1 MNILETI
8 VASKVKEVA
17 ARKAQTPALVL
28 EQQPAFARP
37 VFSLKQFILD
47 PAKTGIIA
55 EYKRRSP
62 SKGVINDRSGVLEVT
77 NGYVAGGASALSVLT
92 DTEYFGG
99 SSADL
104 ELARVQPIPILRKD
118 FIIDEYQILEAR
130 AMGADVIL
138 LIASC
143 LSPVRVRELAKC
155 AKGLGLEVLLEL
167 HEEEELEHINEYTE
181 IVGVNNRNLK
191 TFSVDMDK
199 SIRMAEQIGNS
210 RVRIAESGIGSV
222 EDIERFRQY
231 GFDGFLIGEYFMKQD
246 DPAAAFITFTNKL
259 KSR

>member
-1 MNILETI
+1 MNILEQI

-17 ARKAQTPALVL
+17 ERRAQRPEAML
-28 EQQPAFARP
+28 EQQQAFTRA
-37 VFSLKQFILD
+37 VCSLKQFIRD

-77 NGYVAGGASALSVLT
+77 SGYVAGGASALSVLT
-92 DTEYFGG
+92 DADYFGG
-99 SSADL
+99 STADL
-104 ELARVQPIPILRKD
+104 EAARVQPIPILRKD
-118 FIIDEYQILEAR
+118 FIIDEYQVVEAR

-143 LSPVRVRELAKC
+143 LSPVRVRELAKF

-199 SIRMAEQIGNS
+199 SIRMAERIGSS

-222 EDIERFRQY
+222 EDILHFRQY
-231 GFDGFLIGEYFMKQD
+231 GFEGFLIGEYFMKQD

-259 KSR
+259 RTR

>member
-1 MNILETI
+1 MNILEQI
-8 VASKVKEVA
+8 VAAKSIEVA
-17 ARKAQTPALVL
+17 ERKRLRPESVF
-28 EQQPAFARP
+28 EHQPAFTRS
-37 VFSLKQFILD
+37 VYSLKQFILD
-47 PAKTGIIA
+47 PNKTGIIA

-92 DTEYFGG
+92 DTDYFGG
-99 SSADL
+99 ATADL
-104 ELARVQPIPILRKD
+104 ETARVQPVPILRKD

-143 LSPVRVRELAKC
+143 LSPMRVRELAKF
-155 AKGLGLEVLLEL
+155 ARGLGLEVLLEL

-191 TFSVDMDK
+191 TFTVDMDK
-199 SIRMAEQIGNS
+199 SIRMAERIGSS

-222 EDIERFRQY
+222 EDILNFSQY
-231 GFDGFLIGEYFMKQD
+231 GFEGFLIGEYFMKQD
-246 DPAAAFITFTNKL
+246 DPAAAFIAFTNKL

>member
-8 VASKVKEVA
+8 VASRVKEVA

-55 EYKRRSP
+55 EYKRKSP

>member
-17 ARKAQTPALVL
+17 ARKALTPGSVL

-99 SSADL
+99 TSADL

-143 LSPVRVRELAKC
+143 LSPMRVRELAKC

>member
-1 MNILETI
+1 MNILEQI

-17 ARKAQTPALVL
+17 ERKAERPESVL
-28 EQQPAFARP
+28 EQQPAFTRP
-37 VFSLKQFILD
+37 VYSLTQFIRD
-47 PAKTGIIA
+47 PARTGIIA

-77 NGYVAGGASALSVLT
+77 SGYVAGGASALSVLT
-92 DTEYFGG
+92 DADYFGG
-99 SSADL
+99 STADL
-104 ELARVQPIPILRKD
+104 EAARVQPIPILRKD
-118 FIIDEYQILEAR
+118 FIIDEYQLVEAR

-143 LSPVRVRELAKC
+143 LSPVRVRELAKF

-191 TFSVDMDK
+191 TFSVDLDK
-199 SIRMAEQIGNS
+199 SIRMAERIGSS

-222 EDIERFRQY
+222 EDILHFRQY
-231 GFDGFLIGEYFMKQD
+231 GFEGFLIGEYFMKQD

-259 KSR
+259 RTR

>member
-1 MNILETI
+1 MNILEEI
-8 VASKVKEVA
+8 VQSKVREVA
-17 ARKAQTPALVL
+17 ERKRLRPESVL
-28 EQQPAFARP
+28 EHQP
-37 VFSLKQFILD
+37 VFSRSVHSLKQFILD
-47 PAKTGIIA
+47 PNKTGIIA

-62 SKGVINDRSGVLEVT
+62 SKGVINDRSSVLEVT

-92 DTEYFGG
+92 DTDYFGG
-99 SSADL
+99 ATADL
-104 ELARVQPIPILRKD
+104 ETARVQPVPILRKD

-143 LSPVRVRELAKC
+143 LSPMRVRELAKF

-191 TFSVDMDK
+191 TFAVDMDK
-199 SIRMAEQIGNS
+199 SIRMAERIGSS

-222 EDIERFRQY
+222 EDVLNFKKY
-231 GFDGFLIGEYFMKQD
+231 GFEGFLIGEYFMKQD
-246 DPAAAFITFTNKL
+246 DPAAAFIAFTNKL

>member
-55 EYKRRSP
+55 EYKRKSP

-143 LSPVRVRELAKC
+143 LSPMRVRELAKC

>member
-1 MNILETI
+1 MNILEEI
-8 VASKVKEVA
+8 VQSKVREVA
-17 ARKAQTPALVL
+17 ERKRLRPESVL
-28 EQQPAFARP
+28 EHQP
-37 VFSLKQFILD
+37 VFSRSVHSLKQFILD
-47 PAKTGIIA
+47 PNKTGIIA

-92 DTEYFGG
+92 DTDYFGG
-99 SSADL
+99 STADL
-104 ELARVQPIPILRKD
+104 ETARVQPVPILRKD
-118 FIIDEYQILEAR
+118 FIIDEYQIVEAR

-143 LSPVRVRELAKC
+143 LSPMRVRELAKF

-191 TFSVDMDK
+191 TFAVDMDK
-199 SIRMAEQIGNS
+199 SIRMAERIGSS

-222 EDIERFRQY
+222 EDILNFSQY
-231 GFDGFLIGEYFMKQD
+231 GFEGFLIGEYFMKQD
-246 DPAAAFITFTNKL
+246 DPAAAFIAFTNKL

>member
-1 MNILETI
+1 MNILEEI
-8 VASKVKEVA
+8 VQSKVREVA
-17 ARKAQTPALVL
+17 ERKRLRPESVL
-28 EQQPAFARP
+28 EHQPAFTRS
-37 VFSLKQFILD
+37 VYSLKQFILD
-47 PAKTGIIA
+47 PNKTGIIA

-62 SKGVINDRSGVLEVT
+62 SKGVINDRSSVLEVT

-92 DTEYFGG
+92 DTDYFGG
-99 SSADL
+99 ATADL
-104 ELARVQPIPILRKD
+104 ETARVQPVPILRKD
-118 FIIDEYQILEAR
+118 FIIDEYQIVEAR

-143 LSPVRVRELAKC
+143 LSPMRVRELAKF

-191 TFSVDMDK
+191 TFAVDMDK
-199 SIRMAEQIGNS
+199 SIRMAERIGSS

-222 EDIERFRQY
+222 EDILNFKQY
-231 GFDGFLIGEYFMKQD
+231 GFEGFLIGEYFMKQD
-246 DPAAAFITFTNKL
+246 DPAAAFIAFTNKL

>member
-1 MNILETI
+1 MNILEQI
-8 VASKVKEVA
+8 VAAKRVEVA
-17 ARKAQTPALVL
+17 ERKRLRPASVL
-28 EQQPAFARP
+28 EHQPAFTRS
-37 VFSLKQFILD
+37 VYSLKQFILD
-47 PAKTGIIA
+47 PNKTGIIA

-92 DTEYFGG
+92 DTDYFGG
-99 SSADL
+99 STADL
-104 ELARVQPIPILRKD
+104 ETARVQPVPILRKD
-118 FIIDEYQILEAR
+118 FIIDEYQIMEAR

-143 LSPVRVRELAKC
+143 LSPMRVRELSKF

-191 TFSVDMDK
+191 TFTVDMDK
-199 SIRMAEQIGNS
+199 SIRMAERIGSS
-210 RVRIAESGIGSV
+210 RVRIAESGIGSI
-222 EDIERFRQY
+222 EDILNFSQY
-231 GFDGFLIGEYFMKQD
+231 GFEGFLIGEYFMKQD
-246 DPAAAFITFTNKL
+246 DPAAAFIAFTNKL

>member
-1 MNILETI
+1 MNILEQI
-8 VASKVKEVA
+8 VAAKEIEVA
-17 ARKAQTPALVL
+17 ERKRLRPESVL
-28 EQQPAFARP
+28 EHQPAFTRSIY
-37 VFSLKQFILD
+37 SLKQFILD
-47 PAKTGIIA
+47 PNKTGIIA

-62 SKGVINDRSGVLEVT
+62 SKGVINDRSSVLEVT

-92 DTEYFGG
+92 DTDYFGG
-99 SSADL
+99 STADL
-104 ELARVQPIPILRKD
+104 ETARVQPVPILRKD
-118 FIIDEYQILEAR
+118 FIIDEYQIVEAR

-143 LSPVRVRELAKC
+143 LSPMRVRELAKF

-191 TFSVDMDK
+191 TFTVDMDK
-199 SIRMAEQIGNS
+199 SIRMAERIGSS

-222 EDIERFRQY
+222 EDILNFRQY
-231 GFDGFLIGEYFMKQD
+231 GFEGFLIGEYFMKQD
-246 DPAAAFITFTNKL
+246 DPAAAFIAFTNKL